1 MVYVKMI
8 NFSKLFRPWFGM
20 DLFLLTLILWMLCSF
35 NTLFKGI
42 NHCKSKAGERE
53 FGFHLTFF
61 SQPYAL
67 FIFFYFFILSLFI
80 CIIFFLPVPAFSCEF
95 FIFCF
100 FLPSLHFLNG

>member
-1 MVYVKMI
+1 MVWHGLVPFDTYFVDVM
-8 NFSKLFRPWFGM
+8 
-20 DLFLLTLILWMLCSF
+20 FLQHF
-35 NTLFKGI
+35 VQGI

-80 CIIFFLPVPAFSCEF
+80 CIIFFLPVQAFSCEF

>member
-1 MVYVKMI
+1 MVWHGLVPFDTYFVDVM
-8 NFSKLFRPWFGM
+8 
-20 DLFLLTLILWMLCSF
+20 FLQHF
-35 NTLFKGI
+35 VQGI

-67 FIFFYFFILSLFI
+67 FIFFDFFILSLFI